1 MRHLVLG
8 SSGQIGAHLV
18 KYLQDKGEQVIE
30 YDIALNK
37 KESMNP
43 RRYDLRIQNEYLLD
57 SLIDYCDIIHFLAF
71 DVGGAK
77 YLEKN
82 QDKYGFISNNMKIM
96 VNTFDTLAKYGTKPI
111 IFASSQM
118 AEMSYSS
125 YGMLKALGEKM
136 TRDLGGLVVKFWN
149 VYGYETDE
157 DKSHVIT
164 DFIQM
169 AKYEKV
175 IKMRTDGT
183 ESRQF
188 LYADDACEALLKLA
202 TVYNKLDKKKEY
214 SITSFKWNKVYEIA
228 DILDILSSCKVIPSD
243 RKDKTQRNA
252 MNEPDTHIK
261 KYWKP
266 KTSLQEGIM
275 KLYNLY

>member
-18 KYLQDKGEQVIE
+18 KYLQDKGEQVYE
-30 YDIALNK
+30 FDIVY
-37 KESMNP
+37 KEWM
-43 RRYDLRIQNEYLLD
+43 DLREFYNPTLESY
-57 SLIDYCDIIHFLAF
+57 IDTCDIIHFLAF

-77 YLEKN
+77 YLEEN
-82 QDKYGFISNNMKIM
+82 QDKYTFISNNMKIM
-96 VNTFDTLAKYGTKPI
+96 VNVFDKIQEYKPKPI

-136 TRDLGGLVVKFWN
+136 TRDLGGLVIKFWN

-164 DFIQM
+164 DFIRM
-169 AKYEKV
+169 AKYNG
-175 IKMRTDGT
+175 IINMRTDGT

-202 TVYNKLDKKKEY
+202 MVYNKLDKKKEY
-214 SITSFKWNKVYEIA
+214 TITSFEWNKVYEIA
-228 DILDILSSCKVIPSD
+228 DILDVISSCKVIPAD
-243 RKDKTQRNA
+243 RKDETQRNA
-252 MNEPDTHIK
+252 MNEPDPHIK

-275 KLYNLY
+275 KLFNLY

>member
-18 KYLQDKGEQVIE
+18 NYLKSNNEEVYEFDLV
-30 YDIALNK
+30 NK
-37 KESMNP
+37 D
-43 RRYDLRIQNEYLLD
+43 YQDLRVTDNTHLD
-57 SLIDYCDIIHFLAF
+57 VFIDTCDIIHFLAF

-82 QDKYGFISNNMKIM
+82 QDKYQFIDNNMRIMSQTFEKIKM
-96 VNTFDTLAKYGTKPI
+96 LGGNKKPF

-118 AEMSYSS
+118 SGMGHSS
-125 YGMLKALGEKM
+125 YGMLKSLGEKM

-149 VYGYETDE
+149 VYGYETNP

-164 DFIQM
+164 DFIKM
-169 AKYEKV
+169 AKKDGI

-188 LYADDACEALLKLA
+188 LYADDACEALLTLS
-202 TVYNKLDKKKEY
+202 KEY
-214 SITSFKWNKVYEIA
+214 NNLNKNEDYCITSFKWNKVYEIA
-228 DILDILSSCKVIPSD
+228 EVLDVLSSCEVISSN
-243 RKDKTQRNA
+243 RKDETQRNA
-252 MNEPDTHIK
+252 MNEPDPYIK
-261 KYWKP
+261 KYWEP
-266 KTSLQEGIM
+266 KTNLQEGIM
-275 KLYNLY
+275 KLYNMY

>member
-1 MRHLVLG
+1 MTHLVLG

-18 KYLQDKGEQVIE
+18 KYLQNKGEAILEFDVENRPWQ
-30 YDIALNK
+30 
-37 KESMNP
+37 
-43 RRYDLRIQNEYLLD
+43 DLRNRHNPIFD
-57 SLIDYCDIIHFLAF
+57 SYVDACDIVHFLAF
-71 DVGGAK
+71 DVGGAR

-82 QDKYGFISNNMKIM
+82 QDTYEFIDNNMKIM
-96 VNTFDTLAKYGTKPI
+96 VNVFEVCNIKKKPF

-136 TRDLGGLVVKFWN
+136 TRDLGGLVVRFWN
-149 VYGYETDE
+149 VYGYETNPE
-157 DKSHVIT
+157 KSHVIT
-164 DFIQM
+164 DFIKM
-169 AKYEKV
+169 AKNDGV

-202 TVYNKLDKKKEY
+202 TVYKKLDKKRDY
-214 SITSFKWNKVYEIA
+214 CITSFKWSKVYEIA
-228 DILDILSSCKVIPSD
+228 QILDVLSSCEIIPSN

-252 MNEPDTHIK
+252 MNKPDVHIK
-261 KYWKP
+261 KYWEP
-266 KTSLQEGIM
+266 KTSLEEGIM
-275 KLYNLY
+275 KLYNMY